1 MSNFYNFMGLFLMS
15 FIPLMVVAIG
25 AMMSEKGG
33 VTNIALEGIMILGAF
48 CGVLV
53 VKYLGKAVEM
63 NADSSMW
70 LIQGVYLFGMLI
82 AAVAGIL
89 VALLHAFA
97 SINLAA
103 NQIISATA
111 INTLAPAL
119 VVFLTMTLSLGQVRG
134 SDEIEVPY
142 ALFRFKEMG
151 FLSKIPFIGDLF
163 FKDANLSV
171 FIGIAILITSYI
183 VLYKTRLG
191 LRIRACGEHPE
202 AADSVGINVYKTRYF
217 GTLASGALAGIGG
230 YMLITNIYTVYNGT
244 VAGYGFLA
252 MAVMIFGN
260 WKPFKIAL
268 AAAFFSFLTVLASG
282 IAYIPFLENLGF
294 SNEVLKMLP
303 FIATLVVLIFFS
315 KTNQGPR
322 ANGVPYQKGGN

>member
-1 MSNFYNFMGLFLMS
+1 
-15 FIPLMVVAIG
+15 
-25 AMMSEKGG
+25 
-33 VTNIALEGIMILGAF
+33 
-48 CGVLV
+48 
-53 VKYLGKAVEM
+53 
-63 NADSSMW
+63 
-70 LIQGVYLFGMLI
+70 
-82 AAVAGIL
+82 
-89 VALLHAFA
+89 
-97 SINLAA
+97 
-103 NQIISATA
+103 
-111 INTLAPAL
+111 
-119 VVFLTMTLSLGQVRG
+119 
-134 SDEIEVPY
+134 
-142 ALFRFKEMG
+142 MG
-151 FLSKIPFIGDLF
+151 FLSKIPVLGNLF
-163 FKDANLSV
+163 FKDVNLSI
-171 FIGIAILITSYI
+171 FIGVTILIVSYI
-183 VLYKTRLG
+183 ILYKTRLG

-230 YMLITNIYTVYNGT
+230 YMLITNMYTVYNGS

-315 KTNQGPR
+315 KTNQGPK
-322 ANGVPYQKGGN
+322 ANGIPYQKGGK